1 MVRFLLLVLFLSCFS
16 FTTSRTHGD
25 MVLLYANRGAG
36 VGGEVG
42 DDDEMV
48 RDNSGD
54 SSAAFGDF
62 TYADGIYMNEPQ
74 GFVSGFA
81 THNSSIYPGSI
92 SMSSSVDI
100 NVSSG
105 GSEFAYGSGGA
116 NSSLSAAFR
125 LTKQANFSLSF
136 SGGGY
141 PDYVQP
147 SFLLQRIGGGFFTS
161 YSSGDFQEVIFL
173 SKGDYVLSGDIA
185 AGAGSYG
192 FDPPSSALG
201 SMSFSFSLLP
211 APEPSSLTLALMV
224 TGVILL
230 RSRS

>member
-1 MVRFLLLVLFLSCFS
+1 MIRFFLLVLLMSSCS
-16 FTTSRTHGD
+16 FVTPRARGE
-25 MVLLYANRGAG
+25 MVLLYAYRGAG

-42 DDDEMV
+42 DDDEIY

-54 SSAAFGDF
+54 FSAAFGDF
-62 TYADGIYMNEPQ
+62 SYAGGIYINEPH

-105 GSEFAYGSGGA
+105 GGEFTFGSGGA
-116 NSSLSAAFR
+116 NSSLSATFR
-125 LTKQANFSLSF
+125 LTRPASF
-136 SGGGY
+136 GLNLSGGGY

-161 YSSGDFQEVIFL
+161 YSSGDFQEVIIL
-173 SKGDYVLSGDIA
+173 PSGDYVLSGDIS
-185 AGAGSYG
+185 AGAASYN
-192 FDPPSSALG
+192 FDPPSAALG
-201 SMSFSFSLLP
+201 SMSFSFSMLP
-211 APEPSSLTLALMV
+211 VPEASSITLVLMASAA
-224 TGVILL
+224 GLL
-230 RSRS
+230 RRGA